1 VRSFIY
7 IQHIQPMKIK
17 LNTALF
23 LIGFAFILGFV
34 VGIINKA
41 EIICSN

>member
-1 VRSFIY
+1 
-7 IQHIQPMKIK
+7 MKIN

-23 LIGFAFILGFV
+23 LIGLAFILGFV